1 MLTQVDAIVI
11 GSGPGGYP
19 CGIRLGQLGVKTVVV
34 EKGEPGGVCLNVGCI
49 PSKAL
54 IYAAK
59 TYEKLGHSADIGIV
73 VSESPT
79 VDMAKMQ
86 EWKGGVVKKLTGGV
100 KQLLKANGA
109 ELVFGTARLAK
120 GGSGGR
126 HKVIVAGDNGET
138 TYEAKNVVL
147 ATGSRPVVIPGFDTD
162 QDKILDSTGGL
173 ALTEVPERMVVIGGG
188 YIGLELGTVY
198 AKLGSKVTVVEAL
211 PSLLSGMDKDGVKL
225 VQRKLK
231 KMGVEIM
238 LEAKAKSWT
247 DKGDRLVLTVAAKD
261 GSDVAID
268 CDKILV
274 AVGRRPNSEN
284 LGLEELGIKTDRGF
298 VVADKK
304 LRTNVPGIYAIG
316 DLDRRHDAGAQGDQ
330 GGRGGRRDHR
340 RPQRGDGRP
349 DHSGGRLHRS
359 RDRVDRHDRGRG
371 REGRLRNQGRQV
383 PIRRPGPRAQR
394 QRHRRRG
401 QGDHRRQQQRDP
413 RRAHHRQR
421 RLRPDQRSRPGH
433 RDGRR
438 RPRRQP
444 DHPSAPD
451 PVRGGQRSRR
461 RRRRRGDSHRQQ
473 MTAARIVDLG
483 VEPYRDTWK
492 RQLALVDERKV
503 GDGVDTIYF
512 VEHPHVITL
521 GRSRAAQAN
530 VLAPGEVDV
539 VEIERGGDVTYHG
552 PGQLVAYPILRL
564 EEGERDLHKFLRN
577 LEEAMIRTLAGFD
590 IAAGRVAGATGVWVG
605 PGQGGAFTRKIASI
619 GIACRRWVT
628 FHGLALNVNADLSY
642 FTRINP
648 CGFEA
653 SVMTSMARERGGPVD
668 MGAVKDALGR
678 DLAAT
683 LGRDL

>member
-1 MLTQVDAIVI
+1 MSTQVDAIVI

-19 CGIRLGQLGVKTVVV
+19 CGIRLGQLGVKAVVV

-59 TYEKLGHSADIGIV
+59 TYEKLGHSADIGIMV
-73 VSESPT
+73 AESPT

-147 ATGSRPVVIPGFDTD
+147 ATGSRPVVIPGFDID

-173 ALTEVPERMVVIGGG
+173 ALTDVPERMVVIGGG

-211 PSLLSGMDKDGVKL
+211 PALLNGMDKDGVKL

-284 LGLEELGIKTDRGF
+284 LGLDAVGVATDRGF

-316 DLDRRHDAGAQGDQ
+316 DLIGGAMLAHKATKEGEVVAEIIAGHNEEMDVRTIPA
-330 GGRGGRRDHR
+330 
-340 RPQRGDGRP
+340 
-349 DHSGGRLHRS
+349 
-359 RDRVDRHDRGRG
+359 V
-371 REGRLRNQGRQV
+371 V
-383 PIRRPGPRAQR
+383 FT
-394 QRHRRRG
+394 
-401 QGDHRRQQQRDP
+401 DP
-413 RRAHHRQR
+413 EIA
-421 RLRPDQRSRPGH
+421 STG
-433 RDGRR
+433 
-438 RPRRQP
+438 
-444 DHPSAPD
+444 
-451 PVRGGQRSRR
+451 
-461 RRRRRGDSHRQQ
+461 
-473 MTAARIVDLG
+473 MTEEEAKKAGYEI
-483 VEPYRDTWK
+483 
-492 RQLALVDERKV
+492 KV
-503 GDGVDTIYF
+503 GKF
-512 VEHPHVITL
+512 PFAAL
-521 GRSRAAQAN
+521 GRALSVN
-530 VLAPGEVDV
+530 DT
-539 VEIERGGDVTYHG
+539 D
-552 PGQLVAYPILRL
+552 
-564 EEGERDLHKFLRN
+564 
-577 LEEAMIRTLAGFD
+577 
-590 IAAGRVAGATGVWVG
+590 
-605 PGQGGAFTRKIASI
+605 
-619 GIACRRWVT
+619 
-628 FHGLALNVNADLSY
+628 GLAKVIIDAKSNEILGAHVVGNGASDLIS
-642 FTRINP
+642 
-648 CGFEA
+648 EA
-653 SVMTSMARERGGPVD
+653 ALGIE
-668 MGAVKDALGR
+668 MGAVAR
-678 DLAAT
+678 DVSLTIHPHPTLSEAVKEAAAAAV
-683 LGRDL
+683 GEAIHIINR